1 MKIKWI
7 DINKGDENNSEVRC
21 RMVGKEFNLGE
32 KRLDLFAPTP
42 PLEIFKILFSLAV
55 TEGIGYKRGR
65 KHLGKKID
73 VIDISNAFF
82 HADALREVYVE
93 LPPEDYEEN
102 MCALLLKSLYGTRD
116 AAQNWANAYMEFM
129 EK

>member
-1 MKIKWI
+1 
-7 DINKGDENNSEVRC
+7 
-21 RMVGKEFNLGE
+21 MVGKEFNLGE

-73 VIDISNAFF
+73 VIDISNAFCQ
-82 HADALREVYVE
+82 ADIDGVDIWVEPPRGFESLCGKGQGLKLQRLCTALT
-93 LPPEDYEEN
+93 
-102 MCALLLKSLYGTRD
+102 S
-116 AAQNWANAYMEFM
+116 
-129 EK
+129 